1 MPCHVSPP
9 DVLKDCLTL
18 ANPVGPGR
26 VRGLAPVVRPADYR
40 VVVDVDAY
48 LERIGYAGSREPGED
63 TLSELHRAH
72 MLAVPFENLDIH
84 LGVANVLDPEH
95 VFDKIVTR
103 RRGGWCYELNGLF
116 ALLLESL
123 GFTVTRYSA
132 SVVLS
137 DPASP
142 DFAHLTLGVDLERP
156 WLADVGFGASFT
168 RPLRLDEDGD
178 QERDGN
184 TYRVTRG
191 SDGRMVLYENGA
203 AQYAFALEA
212 RRMEQFAEMC
222 TLQQT
227 SPGSHFL
234 HAPMCSRATEDGRV
248 SLAGMRL
255 ITTTKHGRSERELGN
270 EADRAAVLRDLFG
283 VDLAG
288 AQIRAL

>member
-1 MPCHVSPP
+1 MG
-9 DVLKDCLTL
+9 TL
-18 ANPVGPGR
+18 LPM
-26 VRGLAPVVRPADYR
+26 
-40 VVVDVDAY
+40 DVDAY
-48 LERIGYAGSREPGED
+48 LERIGYAGSREASEH

-84 LGVANVLDPEH
+84 LGVANVLDAEH
-95 VFDKIVTR
+95 IFDKIVAR

-116 ALLLESL
+116 ALLLERL
-123 GFTVTRYSA
+123 GFGVTRHSA
-132 SVVLS
+132 SVVVS
-137 DPASP
+137 DPPSP
-142 DFAHLTLGVDLERP
+142 DFAHLTLRVDLDRP

-168 RPLRLDEDGD
+168 RPLRLDVEDD

-191 SDGRMVLYENGA
+191 PDGRMTLRENGA
-203 AQYAFALEA
+203 AQYALALEP

-222 TLQQT
+222 VLQQT

-234 HAPMCSRATEDGRV
+234 QAPMCSLATDDGRV

-255 ITTTKHGRSERELGN
+255 ITTTEHGRSERELKG
-270 EADRAAVLRDLFG
+270 EADRTAVLRDLFG

-288 AQIRAL
+288 ARIRAL